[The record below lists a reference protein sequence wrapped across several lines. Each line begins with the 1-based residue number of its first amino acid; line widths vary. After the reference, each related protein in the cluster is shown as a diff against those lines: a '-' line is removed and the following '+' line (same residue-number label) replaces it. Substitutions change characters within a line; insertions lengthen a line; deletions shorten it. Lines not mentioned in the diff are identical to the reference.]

1 MESKLGTDEIRK
13 VWNRYVLIN
22 LTAKAIT
29 SLIWLKYEPGTF
41 ISISEKSN
49 RVAFWNVS
57 KKNYNE
63 IAKFSDGAIFDCV
76 SLSDDSRILM
86 TLENGSVAV
95 YDVEKRKIIFSLEP
109 NHSNTIFDLKY
120 SPLLYGVFATCS
132 YDSMIKIWDMTQ
144 SKIIN
149 CIDINFLIK
158 NSDKKSNPNIMT
170 NVYCIAWS
178 PVDKDI
184 LISGDAGSM
193 LRVWDITKQK
203 MITSCSLNFNNKE
216 GNVVGIDWDC
226 SNNTIISSCIDSV
239 FLLNYS
245 NSKLEILKQTVILCP
260 VYLVKTNPFNRKE
273 FAMGC
278 YDSTIKIFNTET
290 DQPVRILTG
299 HTMKVFGIF
308 YNKYRRG
315 LMASTSEDF
324 TVGVWELE
332 TNKSLFLKGHK
343 QNTRHAVWLSEIP
356 NILISGSWDGE
367 IRIWNI
373 DLAICIANIVE
384 HYSDVYGIDL
394 SPNHPYL
401 LTSCSRD
408 NSIRFWNLLGLTDK
422 LTDSIINF
430 TNESSSENVFN
441 SKSEL
446 ITKADLI
453 SNKYYVSEYVNY

>member
-13 VWNRYVLIN
+13 VWSRYVIIN
-22 LTAKAIT
+22 LTSQAIT

-41 ISISEKSN
+41 ISITEKSN

-63 IAKFSDGAIFDCV
+63 VAKFSDCAIFDCV
-76 SLSDDSRILM
+76 SLSDQSRILM
-86 TLENGSVAV
+86 TLENGSAAV
-95 YDVEKRKIIFSLEP
+95 YDVEKRKNIFSLEP
-109 NHSNTIFDLKY
+109 NHSNTIFDVKY

-132 YDSMIKIWDMTQ
+132 YDSMIKIWDLTQ
-144 SKIIN
+144 NKIISN
-149 CIDINFLIK
+149 IDIDYLMK
-158 NSDKKSNPNIMT
+158 NSDRKLNSNIQT

-178 PVDKDI
+178 PVEKDI
-184 LISGDAGSM
+184 LISGDAGCM

-203 MITSCSLNFNNKE
+203 MITSCSLNLSNKE
-216 GNVVGIDWDC
+216 GNIVGIDWDC
-226 SNNTIISSCIDSV
+226 SNNNNILSSCIDSV
-239 FLLNYS
+239 FLLSYS
-245 NSKLEILKQTVILCP
+245 NSKLEILKHTVIPHP

-273 FAMGC
+273 FAVAC
-278 YDSTIKIFNTET
+278 FDSTIKIFNTET
-290 DQPVRILTG
+290 DQPIRILTG
-299 HTMKVFGIF
+299 HTMKVFGVF
-308 YNKYRRG
+308 YNKYRKG

-324 TVGVWELE
+324 SVGVWELE

-394 SPNHPYL
+394 SPDHPYL

-408 NSIRFWNLLGLTDK
+408 NSIRCWNLLGLTNK

-430 TNESSSENVFN
+430 TNDISSEKFSN

-446 ITKADLI
+446 ITRADLI
-453 SNKYYVSEYVNY
+453 SNKYFVRSLS